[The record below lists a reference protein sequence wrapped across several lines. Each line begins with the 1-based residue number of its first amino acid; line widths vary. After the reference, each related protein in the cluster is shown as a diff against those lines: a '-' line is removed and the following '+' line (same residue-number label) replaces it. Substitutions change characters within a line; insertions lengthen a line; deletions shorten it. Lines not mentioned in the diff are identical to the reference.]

1 MSSENTKL
9 HGIIEWEEQNRE
21 YPEEDKIWGDLID
34 ILQTDNVD
42 LIILNRA
49 PANIAAS
56 ALRGLPLV
64 IKDYKLY
71 LEFMLLVT
79 REAEDYYNF
88 VQNSEPYLQKF
99 IAAVKSS
106 I

>member
-42 LIILNRA
+42 LIILNRTS
-49 PANIAAS
+49 ANVAAS
-56 ALRGLPLV
+56 ALRGLPLA
-64 IKDYKLY
+64 IKDRKLY
-71 LEFMLLVT
+71 LAQRIISPKIYSRSKKVVF
-79 REAEDYYNF
+79 
-88 VQNSEPYLQKF
+88 
-99 IAAVKSS
+99 
-106 I
+106 